1 MCDKALVICGTY
13 SIELLSLLVT
23 LSSSLSMLVYWLLL
37 LLTYLVTVLK
47 AMIRVTKLTGMIKVA
62 S

>member
-1 MCDKALVICGTY
+1 MWDIV
-13 SIELLSLLVT
+13 LSLLVT